1 MAHFP
6 QNAIIAKNPR
16 RSIVLYFTSFAEA
29 SNLKIVTGHVKV
41 PEYLS
46 IALTPGGEL
55 HPT

>member
-1 MAHFP
+1 M
-6 QNAIIAKNPR
+6 IAKNPQK
-16 RSIVLYFTSFAEA
+16 SIVLYFTSFEEV
-29 SNLKIVTGHVKV
+29 SNSRIVTGHVKV